1 MEATGEAMEA
11 EVASPATPGAGA
23 ATAAGPEGP
32 APLATPKGKQEEY
45 FLFFMLMKGIWNF

>member
-1 MEATGEAMEA
+1 VEATGEAIEA
-11 EVASPATPGAGA
+11 EVASPATLGAGA

-45 FLFFMLMKGIWNF
+45 LLSFLLMKGILNF